1 MTSTIVFDPMIPAVL
16 LGVVALLSLAAVVLA
31 VARGLQ
37 GWALRGAALM
47 VILAALTGPSVR
59 QEDRAPLSDIVLM
72 LEDVSAS
79 QKLGD
84 RAVQTKTAADTLA
97 AQIQARENTE
107 LRRIPVKDGIGDAG
121 TQLMTALSDALAEE
135 PRSRIAGILAF
146 SDGRIHDADL
156 PVDLPA
162 PMHLLMS
169 GKKSDWDRRL
179 SIRNAPAFAIIGEP
193 ITLTLRIDDLGNP
206 PELSLI
212 HI

>member
-121 TQLMTALSDALAEE
+121 TQLMTALSDALA
-135 PRSRIAGILAF
+135 RAAF
-146 SDGRIHDADL
+146 FFT
-156 PVDLPA
+156 P
-162 PMHLLMS
+162 
-169 GKKSDWDRRL
+169 
-179 SIRNAPAFAIIGEP
+179 AIIRG
-193 ITLTLRIDDLGNP
+193 IAI
-206 PELSLI
+206 LSAALNSGSKWWNW
-212 HI
+212 

>member
-193 ITLTLRIDDLGNP
+193 ITLTLRID
-206 PELSLI
+206 EKRK
-212 HI
+212 

>member
-97 AQIQARENTE
+97 ALWAAVDGSEMCTAISIVA
-107 LRRIPVKDGIGDAG
+107 GIGA
-121 TQLMTALSDALAEE
+121 
-135 PRSRIAGILAF
+135 
-146 SDGRIHDADL
+146 
-156 PVDLPA
+156 
-162 PMHLLMS
+162 
-169 GKKSDWDRRL
+169 
-179 SIRNAPAFAIIGEP
+179 
-193 ITLTLRIDDLGNP
+193 
-206 PELSLI
+206 
-212 HI
+212 